1 LGTATPD
8 PARAA
13 IEKIVRDE
21 WGRVLATLV
30 GYVRDFGVAEDVL
43 QDAVVAALQHWPG
56 EGLPD
61 NPGGWLL
68 QTARRKAIDLYRR
81 DNRFRAKRDDL
92 AHMIEVEASPDEPG
106 ETIVDER
113 LSMMFMCC
121 HPALAEQARVA
132 LTLRALGGLTTTEIA
147 RAFLVPE
154 ATMAQRLVRA
164 KRKIKAANIPYRVPP
179 AHLWPERLA
188 SVLSVVYFV
197 FNEGYEASSGRS
209 LTRGDL
215 CDEAIRLGRV
225 LVDLAPSE
233 PEAAGLLALMLLHD
247 SRRAARTGP
256 GGEMISLEDQDRE
269 LWDREKI
276 AAGEQLL
283 QQTLRSG
290 RVGPYQ
296 VQAAISAVHASA
308 ESYAMTDW
316 EQIRLL
322 YRKLGELQPTR
333 VVLLN
338 EVVALSFSDG
348 PEAALEALDRL
359 GDPGILERYQP
370 FWAARADILRR
381 AGNLGKAADAY
392 RRALDLTRN
401 AAERSFL
408 ERRLAELLSDDGTP
422 IMP

>member
-1 LGTATPD
+1 LGTAAPD

-13 IEKIVRDE
+13 IETIVREE
-21 WGRVLATLV
+21 WGRVLAILI
-30 GYVRDFGVAEDVL
+30 GYVRDFSIAEDML
-43 QDAVVAALQHWPG
+43 QDAVVSALQHWPG

-81 DNRFRAKRDDL
+81 DTRFKAKQDELVR
-92 AHMIEVEASPDEPG
+92 MIQIETTPEEPG

-113 LSMMFMCC
+113 LSMMFTCC
-121 HPALAEQARVA
+121 HPALGEQARVA

-147 RAFLVPE
+147 RAFLLPE
-154 ATMAQRLVRA
+154 TTMAQRLVRA

-197 FNEGYEASSGRS
+197 FNEGYVASSGRS

-215 CDEAIRLGRV
+215 CEEAIRLGRI
-225 LVDLAPSE
+225 LVDLAPDE

-256 GGEMISLEDQDRE
+256 DGELITLEHQDRS
-269 LWDREKI
+269 LWDQEKI
-276 AAGEQLL
+276 AAGENLL
-283 QQTLRSG
+283 QGALRA
-290 RVGPYQ
+290 RRPGPYQ

-308 ESYAMTDW
+308 ESHTTTDW

-322 YRKLGELQPTR
+322 YRKLGELQPSR
-333 VVLLN
+333 VVQLN
-338 EVVALSFSDG
+338 EAVALSFSAG
-348 PEAALEALDRL
+348 PDAALDALERL
-359 GDPGILERYQP
+359 GDPGVLERYQP

-381 AGNLGKAADAY
+381 AGSLQEAAEAY
-392 RRALDLTRN
+392 RRALDLTDN

-408 ERRLAELLSDDGTP
+408 ERRLADVLSNDVRL
-422 IMP
+422 